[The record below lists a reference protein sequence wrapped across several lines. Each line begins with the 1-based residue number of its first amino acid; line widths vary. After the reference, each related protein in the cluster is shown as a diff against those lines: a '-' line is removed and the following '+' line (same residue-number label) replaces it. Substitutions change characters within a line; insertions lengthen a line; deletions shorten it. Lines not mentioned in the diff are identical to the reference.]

1 MKTHNILKLFS
12 FLIILPWL
20 LALGPCDNGEL
31 PGDPL
36 DPEDSTTSKAP
47 TPAPSASQEPEATPT
62 PTVTS
67 EPEEAEIASLSVV
80 DETGKKVSTLNNL
93 TVGKT
98 LKLKV
103 QITFDDGTKQLVTS
117 TYNGESITWK
127 STAPGVL
134 QALATAGYF
143 KIKGEGVSYV
153 VVQHPEFKVTAK
165 IDI

>member
-1 MKTHNILKLFS
+1 MKTRNILKLFS

-47 TPAPSASQEPEATPT
+47 TPAPSASQEPEPTPI
-62 PTVTS
+62 PTVTPES
-67 EPEEAEIASLSVV
+67 EEVEIASLSVI
-80 DETGKKVSTLNNL
+80 DETGKKVSTLSNL

-134 QALATAGYF
+134 QKLATAGYF
-143 KIKGEGVSYV
+143 KVKGEGVSYV
-153 VVQHPEFKVTAK
+153 VVEHPEFKATAK
-165 IDI
+165 VDI